1 MDEAEDDALELHSP
15 PDPAFEVEV
24 EADNTWRIDD
34 APVDPGPRPVL
45 KKGAATRRGVSLDS
59 VSN

>member
-1 MDEAEDDALELHSP
+1 MDEAEDDALELHS
-15 PDPAFEVEV
+15 PAFEVEV